1 VRKRLSFEIS
11 IRLLRIPGSKIK
23 HDNMIFY
30 RGVPVQQVIT
40 MMLTTDELIDVIRG
54 TVTEVL
60 QKELNKNDPK
70 DKDGPLISIAQAAL
84 LLNVSKV
91 TIWTLR
97 KKGLIRARK
106 IGRRVLFDKNELLN
120 ATNPSK

>member
-1 VRKRLSFEIS
+1 
-11 IRLLRIPGSKIK
+11 
-23 HDNMIFY
+23 M
-30 RGVPVQQVIT
+30 QQVIT
-40 MMLTTDELIDVIRG
+40 VMLSTDELRDVIRG

-97 KKGLIRARK
+97 KKGLIKTRK
-106 IGRRVLFDKNELLN
+106 IGRRILFDKKELVE
-120 ATNPSK
+120 SIKQF